1 MSSNFKLLKENH
13 IGKSDKSVIVAVID
27 GKTVATM
34 TDFYTLIGKQLHLPT
49 YFGKNLDAFFDCLC
63 DFSWLDV
70 NHVQI
75 VLRNYDDFLVK
86 EQPIKRW
93 DLLVVLNDAAQEW
106 KAMKGKDKVKLEIFV
121 EPSERIKK
129 DLEDAEI

>member
-1 MSSNFKLLKENH
+1 MSNNFKILKENH
-13 IGKSDKSVIVAVID
+13 TGKSDKSVIVVVID
-27 GKTVATM
+27 GKTVTTM
-34 TDFYTLIGKQLHLPT
+34 ADFYVHIGKQLHLPT